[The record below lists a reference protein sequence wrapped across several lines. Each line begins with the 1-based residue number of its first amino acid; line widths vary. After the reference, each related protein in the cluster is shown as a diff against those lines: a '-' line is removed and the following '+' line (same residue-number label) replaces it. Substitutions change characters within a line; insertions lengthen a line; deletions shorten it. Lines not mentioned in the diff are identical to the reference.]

1 MVPLLVSIRKSLHFN
16 VSDAL
21 WTHYGPIISNCWQKQ
36 LVDNTRDKVEDN
48 LGTSAGRSGMTMV
61 VIRESD
67 SGDVQLDLANISR
80 NEFE

>member
-1 MVPLLVSIRKSLHFN
+1 MVRLLVSIRKSLHFN

-36 LVDNTRDKVEDN
+36 LVDNTGDKAEDN
-48 LGTSAGRSGMTMV
+48 LGTSAGRSGVTMV

-67 SGDVQLDLANISR
+67 SGDVQLDLASISR